1 MNISKFLFSDALLA
15 SAVIPVLFLLQ
26 SRKKNSPLLK
36 SPNKKQLLEKSS
48 IKLPDKE
55 KILELENVSKAYGNE
70 IKFDSLIGNWK
81 FIYVCRKET
90 DEEDSLFSSLLRL
103 FSAYIKLK
111 KNISPDNSNKF
122 SIITS
127 IQFGFLSIVFSGSG
141 YLTGK
146 RPNLIFFF
154 NTIEFRSGAKV
165 ILSRSLREPIEKEKS
180 FFSLIALDKS
190 AQWLAARGPQGSL
203 ILWLKD

>member
-1 MNISKFLFSDALLA
+1 MNIYKFLFIDALLVI
-15 SAVIPVLFLLQ
+15 AVIPVLFLRQ
-26 SRKKNSPLLK
+26 SRNEKSYLLK
-36 SPNKKQLLEKSS
+36 SSNKKELLGKSV
-48 IKLPDKE
+48 IKIPEKE

-81 FIYVCRKET
+81 FIYVFRKDT

-103 FSAYIKLK
+103 FSAHIKFK
-111 KNISPDNSNKF
+111 KNISPDNSDIF

-127 IQFGFLSIVFSGSG
+127 IQFGFLSIEFSGSG

-154 NTIEFRSGAKV
+154 NIIEFKSGENV
-165 ILSRSLREPIEKEKS
+165 IFNRSLKEPLEKEKS
-180 FFSLIALDKS
+180 FFSLIASDKS
-190 AQWLAARGPQGSL
+190 DQWLTARGPQGSL
-203 ILWLKD
+203 VLWLKD